1 MNKEEAEKKICELV
15 RRIDGVRA
23 MGVSKEKEEGRIA
36 QLDEEIRELKKIT
49 GPRHLTG
56 TFKLG

>member
-15 RRIDGVRA
+15 RQIDGVRA
-23 MGVSKEKEEGRIA
+23 MGLTKEKENGRIA

-56 TFKLG
+56 TFRM